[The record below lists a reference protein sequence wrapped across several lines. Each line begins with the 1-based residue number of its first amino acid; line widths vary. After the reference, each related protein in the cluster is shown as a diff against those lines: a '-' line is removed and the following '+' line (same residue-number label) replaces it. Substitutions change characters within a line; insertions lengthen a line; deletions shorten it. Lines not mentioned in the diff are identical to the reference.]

1 MVCAMQV
8 KSRERVREHGE
19 VFTAEREVK
28 AMCDLVKNET
38 ERIDSTFLEPA
49 CGDGNFL
56 VEILTRKLAVAK
68 KGYSRSEDELAF
80 QSVRALMSLY
90 GVDILADNVVR
101 CRERLFE
108 VWREVSGVKDEE
120 VVAVALFVLE
130 KNILLGNTLS
140 MKRVDEGRND
150 LPEPIVFC
158 EWKFPK
164 GMLVKR
170 RDFDLSVLMKQ
181 NEELDLFEFLHF
193 CKVKDEAS
201 GKLVLAPRCLRE
213 YPPVDY
219 RKLPEEAVE

>member
-28 AMCDLVKNET
+28 AMCDLVMNET

-49 CGDGNFL
+49 CGTGNFL

-68 KGYSRSEDELAF
+68 KGYARSGEELAF

-108 VWREVSGVKDEE
+108 TWREVSGVKAEAVE
-120 VVAVALFVLE
+120 AVARFVLE
-130 KNILLGNTLS
+130 KNILVGDTLS
-140 MKRVDEGRND
+140 MKRVDEKGHD
-150 LPEPIVFC
+150 LEEPIVFC

-181 NEELDLFEFLHF
+181 NEEHDLFEYLNY
-193 CKVKDEAS
+193 CKVLGGDS
-201 GKLVLAPRCLRE
+201 GRLKLVPRWLCE

-219 RKLPEEAVE
+219 RKLPEEAMK